1 MNANENEYVE
11 MYIEDGI
18 LIARYLTKKIDLKTA
33 KHIVSARKEFSQ
45 NRLYAGLA
53 DASKVTS
60 VTRDAREYLSSA
72 EAIEGLLAGAI
83 LSGSSFNAFIANF
96 FVKVTQPRIPTRI
109 FTDEDKAIQW
119 LQQFK
124 K

>member
-1 MNANENEYVE
+1 MNATQNEYVE

-33 KHIVSARKEFSQ
+33 KSIVSARKEFSK
-45 NRLYAGLA
+45 NKLYPGLA

-60 VTRDAREYLSSA
+60 VTREAREYLSSA

-83 LSGSSFNAFIANF
+83 LSDSSFNAFIANF
-96 FVKVTQPRIPTRI
+96 FIKVTRPRIPARI
-109 FTDEDKAIQW
+109 FTDENKAIEW